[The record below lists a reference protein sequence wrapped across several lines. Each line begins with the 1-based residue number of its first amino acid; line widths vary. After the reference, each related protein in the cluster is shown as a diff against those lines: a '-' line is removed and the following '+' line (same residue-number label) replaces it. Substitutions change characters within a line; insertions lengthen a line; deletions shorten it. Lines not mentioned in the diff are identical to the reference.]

1 LHCAGEYQDR
11 RTLSKVKCSKTI
23 WIVATNALDKEIISF
38 CDRNEDI
45 MTGEEATK
53 EMLGKQLSR
62 ELKKA
67 FLDRFGV

>member
-1 LHCAGEYQDR
+1 
-11 RTLSKVKCSKTI
+11 
-23 WIVATNALDKEIISF
+23 VATNALDKEIISF
-38 CDRNEDI
+38 SDRNEDI

-53 EMLGKQLSR
+53 ELLGRQLSR